1 MDNELKPC
9 PFCGGNDLAV
19 ESATPDWSVA
29 CLNPACPVKP
39 DCWIGFSRK
48 QAVEGWNTRALEAE
62 NAALLNQIQE
72 IVRMAAEKNRPAYDE
87 QQRVIMELR
96 EENAALKSSV
106 LSEDEVAA
114 LERIELLMCKQLRML
129 GEITDLSETEKAGV
143 MSAMESQRADLRS
156 MRSLLKRA
164 K

>member
-1 MDNELKPC
+1 MSIELKPC

-62 NAALLNQIQE
+62 NAALNARLL
-72 IVRMAAEKNRPAYDE
+72 AYDK
-87 QQRVIMELR
+87 
-96 EENAALKSSV
+96 AAVMAQALFDDAARGPA
-106 LSEDEVAA
+106 LSEDECVHVEIAA
-114 LERIELLMCKQLRML
+114 MACGVMAKKVDQYKFQPEVFTDAAAFLCNLLER
-129 GEITDLSETEKAGV
+129 A
-143 MSAMESQRADLRS
+143 
-156 MRSLLKRA
+156 KR
-164 K
+164 